1 MIAVAS
7 GGHEAMLCDLGADD
21 FIDYTEQRP
30 EESVRDLD
38 LVLDTIGGPDTGRFL
53 PTLRRGGALF
63 PVFPGFADAERAATL
78 GVTVSMTQVRSNGT
92 QLEELGR
99 LMEAGILRV
108 AIDSTF
114 PLAEARAA
122 HERAAEGHIRG
133 KIVLV
138 VP

>member
-1 MIAVAS
+1 
-7 GGHEAMLCDLGADD
+7 MLRALGADD

-30 EESVRDLD
+30 AESMRDLD

-63 PVFPGFADAERAATL
+63 PVFPVFPGFADAERAATL
-78 GVTVSMTQVRSNGT
+78 GVTVSMTQVRSNGA

-99 LMEAGILRV
+99 LMDAGILRV
-108 AIDSTF
+108 VVDSTF